1 MSARYTGAER
11 FLKGKG
17 IVAEIADSNLPK
29 PLREAVRQM
38 KKLLSSRLIHRVCPR
53 PPFGCFMFQPPLFCA
68 GREILRNVL
77 MKKPDHGEM
86 AVVEPDEMWRFL
98 KSKKFWIW
106 KACCRVPVNSLTG
119 NAERVIRLLSTD

>member
-1 MSARYTGAER
+1 
-11 FLKGKG
+11 
-17 IVAEIADSNLPK
+17 
-29 PLREAVRQM
+29 
-38 KKLLSSRLIHRVCPR
+38 
-53 PPFGCFMFQPPLFCA
+53 
-68 GREILRNVL
+68 